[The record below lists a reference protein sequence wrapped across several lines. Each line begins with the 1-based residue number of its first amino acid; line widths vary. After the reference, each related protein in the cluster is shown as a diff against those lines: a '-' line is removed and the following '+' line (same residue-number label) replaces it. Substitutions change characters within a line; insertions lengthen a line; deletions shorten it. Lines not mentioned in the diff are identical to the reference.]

1 MQTKLDELLRPSGDS
16 AAKIADNRAELLK
29 KLLNSVMAEMDA
41 ATVYTEA
48 NVQQLKDLR
57 ERFLQPQKI
66 EVGQIVKWKTGLKNK
81 RLPKIGQPAIVME
94 VFEKPITPDERES
107 GSPYYLEPLDLIL
120 GVVDEDKDF
129 VTFYYDKRR
138 FEPF

>member
-1 MQTKLDELLRPSGDS
+1 MQTKLDELFRPSGDS
-16 AAKIADNRAELLK
+16 AAKKADHRAELLK
-29 KLLNSVMAEMDA
+29 LLKSVMAEMDA

-57 ERFLQPQKI
+57 ERFLQPQNI
-66 EVGQIVKWKTGLKNK
+66 EVGQVVKWKTGLKNK
-81 RLPKIGQPAIVME
+81 RLPKVGQPAIVME
-94 VFEKPITPDERES
+94 VFEKPITPDERDS

-120 GVVDEDKDF
+120 GVVDEDRDF

>member
-1 MQTKLDELLRPSGDS
+1 MQTKLDELFRPSGDS
-16 AAKIADNRAELLK
+16 AAKQADKRAELLK
-29 KLLNSVMAEMDA
+29 LLKSVMDEMDA

-57 ERFLQPQKI
+57 ERFLQPQSI
-66 EVGQIVKWKTGLKNK
+66 EVGQVVKWKTGLKNK
-81 RLPKIGQPAIVME
+81 RLPKVGQPAIVME
-94 VFEKPITPDERES
+94 VSDKPITALDERDS
-107 GSPYYLEPLDLIL
+107 GSTYYREPLDLVL

>member
-1 MQTKLDELLRPSGDS
+1 MQTKLDELFRPSGDS
-16 AAKIADNRAELLK
+16 TDKKTDHRAELLTFLK
-29 KLLNSVMAEMDA
+29 TVMAQMDA

-57 ERFLQPQKI
+57 ERFLQPQNI

-81 RLPKIGQPAIVME
+81 RLPKMGQPAIVME